1 MSTYAILMVFAGM
14 LAGVAP
20 VLVLIAGPSEQK
32 TSGRI
37 WAFMTLALVV
47 NIGVI
52 VLVSYA
58 DYQDETNYVRQ
69 SVVRTIGIMANACP
83 GWK

>member
-1 MSTYAILMVFAGM
+1 MLTYTILMVFAGM
-14 LAGVAP
+14 LAAVAP
-20 VLVLIAGPSEQK
+20 ALVLISGPSEQK

-52 VLVSYA
+52 ALVSYA
-58 DYQDETNYVRQ
+58 ESRDEESYVQQ
-69 SVVRTIGIMANACP
+69 SVVRTIGIMGRACP
-83 GWK
+83 SWR

>member
-1 MSTYAILMVFAGM
+1 MSTYSILMIFAGM

-20 VLVLIAGPSEQK
+20 ILVLIAGGPSEQK

-37 WAFMTLALVV
+37 WAFMTLALVT

-52 VLVSYA
+52 ALVWYAEGRDAESYV
-58 DYQDETNYVRQ
+58 QE
-69 SVVRTIGIMANACP
+69 SVVRTIGIMAKACQ
-83 GWK
+83 